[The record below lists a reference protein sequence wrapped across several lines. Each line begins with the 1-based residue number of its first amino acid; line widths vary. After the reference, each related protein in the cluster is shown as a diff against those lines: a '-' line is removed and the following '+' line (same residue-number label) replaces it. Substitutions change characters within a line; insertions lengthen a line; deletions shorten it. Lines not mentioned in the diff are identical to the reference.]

1 MFHWE
6 KGTPRFTWEGQVTHE
21 KKHVPAPHEP
31 SPNQEKTDSDK
42 ANEAPDE
49 VQRANHL
56 RYKEYL
62 GMMKMERHVKR
73 KISKGPTLR
82 MPAPHPSAGG
92 IS

>member
-1 MFHWE
+1 MTHAKNKTLEE
-6 KGTPRFTWEGQVTHE
+6 KHG
-21 KKHVPAPHEP
+21 PAPP
-31 SPNQEKTDSDK
+31 SPPTSQEKADSDE

-49 VQRANHL
+49 VQRANNL